1 MRNEAATGESEGI
14 METHTETASATG
26 EATTSEAA
34 TATEKATFG
43 AGCFWQ
49 VETAFRELDGVVGT
63 AVGYEGGT
71 VDNPTYEQV
80 CSDRTGHAEVA
91 QVEFDPERISYEE
104 LLEKFW
110 AIHDPTQLNR
120 QGPDVGAQY
129 RSVIF
134 THSEAQA
141 EAARASKQRAQEGF
155 RQPIVTEIAPAQPFW
170 RAEEYHQCYLQK
182 RQERPGLLASLLGR

>member
-1 MRNEAATGESEGI
+1 MTPNDG
-14 METHTETASATG
+14 
-26 EATTSEAA
+26 TTTN

-49 VETAFRELDGVVGT
+49 VEAAFRELDGVIDT
-63 AVGYEGGT
+63 AVGYEGGH

-80 CSDRTGHAEVA
+80 CTGKTGHTEV
-91 QVEFDPERISYEE
+91 VEVDFDPEKTSFDE
-104 LLEKFW
+104 LVAKYL

-120 QGPDVGAQY
+120 QGPDVGFQY

-134 THSEAQA
+134 SHSDEQTD
-141 EAARASKQRAQEGF
+141 AARRAIERAQESY
-155 RQPIVTEIAPAQPFW
+155 RDPVVTTIEPAAPFW

-182 RQERPGLLASLLGR
+182 QQGRGGLLGMLMGR